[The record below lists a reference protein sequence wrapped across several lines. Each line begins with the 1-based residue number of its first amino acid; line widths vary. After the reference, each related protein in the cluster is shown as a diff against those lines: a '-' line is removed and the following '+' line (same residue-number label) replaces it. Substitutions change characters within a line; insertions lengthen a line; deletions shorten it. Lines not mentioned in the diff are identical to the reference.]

1 MYNPKT
7 IRQELS
13 QLVGIRQNN
22 NPAFPQLPPSV
33 VYDDSGDKLLINHP
47 LVNIENIDAT
57 ARNYGKYV
65 FPTWAIGTAYEE
77 GDRVLY
83 SGVNYEALR
92 ATTGDQPDS
101 SPDDWAVLS
110 LLDQF
115 IQDIFEDGAEDAVN
129 QVINEKRLAK
139 QAKTILQS
147 TRSFNGVGNFTDYI
161 INEGK
166 LVGVEIS
173 LLHYNNI
180 LAIIERVGLQLTL
193 AQDDL
198 TLYLYHTSQLEPI
211 ATLSIDQT
219 KSNSME
225 WHDAKLRLNYLSDDL
240 DAGGKFY
247 LMYDQ
252 DDLDGQAIKKNF
264 NFDRTP
270 CYTCNAADVAGYT
283 EISKYFR
290 MRAVEVS
297 AANRNATNDL
307 WLWDVTKTKAT
318 PDNNHGMNFEL
329 TVRCDLTRFIIQQR
343 DVFAHAIREVT
354 TQKILEAMANSTRQ
368 NNTQTKIDVL
378 ARAELQSGVAG
389 GMNFRKKVENAIK
402 ATNFEISDLDALCM
416 PCSRVAGIRHTT
428 AGIR

>member
-7 IRQELS
+7 IREELS

-22 NPAFPQLPPSV
+22 NPDFPQLPPSV
-33 VYDDSGDKLLINHP
+33 VYEDTGEKMLITHP
-47 LVNIENIDAT
+47 LVTIENIDAT

-65 FPTWAIGTAYEE
+65 FPTWAIGTTYAE

-83 SGVNYEALR
+83 SGVSYEALR
-92 ATTGDQPDS
+92 STVGDQPDA

-115 IQDIFEDGAEDAVN
+115 IQDVFENAAEETVN
-129 QVINEKRLAK
+129 QVFIEKKLNK
-139 QAKTILQS
+139 QAKTVLQS

-173 LLHYNNI
+173 LIHYNNI
-180 LAIIERVGLQLTL
+180 LAIIERVGLQLTMS
-193 AQDDL
+193 QDDL

-225 WHDAKLRLNYLSDDL
+225 WHDAKLRLNYLSEDL

-264 NFDRTP
+264 NFDRLP
-270 CYTCNAADVAGYT
+270 CYTCNANDVAGYHA
-283 EISKYFR
+283 ISQWFR
-290 MRAVEVS
+290 VRAVEVS
-297 AANRNATNDL
+297 AANRNAANDL
-307 WLWDVTKTKAT
+307 WLWDVTKTKAS
-318 PDNNHGMNFEL
+318 PDNNHGLNFEF
-329 TVRCDLTRFIIQQR
+329 TVRCDLTRFIVQQK
-343 DVFAHAIREVT
+343 DVFAHAVREVT
-354 TQKILEAMANSTRQ
+354 TLKLLEAMANSTRQ
-368 NNTQTKIDVL
+368 NNAQTKLDVL
-378 ARAELQSGVAG
+378 ARLELQSGVAG
-389 GMNFRKKVENAIK
+389 GMNFRKNVENAIK
-402 ATNFEISDLDALCM
+402 ACGFEMSDLDPVCM
-416 PCSRVAGIRHTT
+416 PCSKVAGIRHAT
-428 AGIR
+428 AGI